1 MDYENMD
8 HLQSTPDLNEEAT
21 ASEEAPQ
28 QATDTCDCT
37 CDCKE
42 FFEKKCRELEEA
54 CCQFTNRL
62 KADWEASDGNPY
74 IKKIDVC
81 RVEIYKS
88 KDDEEPIDT
97 FETKKEQG
105 FTLRSLLALGAISLV
120 AICTVK
126 RWFK

>member
-8 HLQSTPDLNEEAT
+8 HLQSAPALNEKT
-21 ASEEAPQ
+21 TTSEDQPQ
-28 QATDTCDCT
+28 QTTDTDT

-42 FFEKKCRELEEA
+42 FFEKKCREMEET
-54 CCQFTNRL
+54 CCKFTNRL

-88 KDDEEPIDT
+88 RDDEEPIDT

-105 FTLRSLLALGAISLV
+105 LTLRSLLALGAVSLV
-120 AICTVK
+120 AICTLK
-126 RWFK
+126 RWLK